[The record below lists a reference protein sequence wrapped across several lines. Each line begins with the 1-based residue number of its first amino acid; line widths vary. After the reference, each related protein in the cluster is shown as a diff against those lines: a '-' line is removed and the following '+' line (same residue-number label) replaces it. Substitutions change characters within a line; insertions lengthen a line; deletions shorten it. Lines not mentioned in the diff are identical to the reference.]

1 MAYAFIFIFFLHQ
14 ILDKDFRHL
23 RLSPATITILN
34 HVTWVRESENYIIHW
49 INRGNMKI
57 RCNIGN

>member
-1 MAYAFIFIFFLHQ
+1 FWVIKQ
-14 ILDKDFRHL
+14 CPEKILDKDFRHL

-49 INRGNMKI
+49 INRGNM
-57 RCNIGN
+57 